1 MHLKSLVRIFGLAAA
16 SLLLGTAACGD
27 ETEAQRKG
35 VGAEC
40 TTDEDCAETAPTC
53 LDFKGGYCG
62 VDACTADSECP
73 SGSACVA
80 HTDGVNY
87 CFLICDTKAD
97 CNVNRSVDN
106 EANCA
111 SNVTWVE
118 TRTDKACVPPSGN

>member
-1 MHLKSLVRIFGLAAA
+1 MQIKSFNRSLGLAAA
-16 SLLLGTAACGD
+16 LVAFGLAACGD

-40 TTDEDCAETAPTC
+40 ATDDDCAETAPTC

-62 VDACTADSECP
+62 VDDCTADADCP
-73 SGSACVA
+73 AGSACVT
-80 HTDGVNY
+80 HSDGVNY
-87 CFLICDTKAD
+87 CFLICDSKAD
-97 CNVNRSVDN
+97 CNVNRTVDN

-111 SNVTWVE
+111 SNVTFVE